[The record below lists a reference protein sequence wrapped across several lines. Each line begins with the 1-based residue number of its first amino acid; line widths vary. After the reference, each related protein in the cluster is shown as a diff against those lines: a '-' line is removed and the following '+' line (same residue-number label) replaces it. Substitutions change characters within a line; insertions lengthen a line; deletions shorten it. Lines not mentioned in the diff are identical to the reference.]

1 MTTTSMHIKSK
12 AESVNNVQT
21 FIVAGFCLVLTVGC
35 SRCEEC
41 VQNGNSET
49 ICETEFDSTDQYE
62 DAIADQEANGA
73 TCTVTGAF

>member
-1 MTTTSMHIKSK
+1 MTITSTRMKSK
-12 AESVNNVQT
+12 AVFANKAYRVSA
-21 FIVAGFCLVLTVGC
+21 VALVILTAGC

-73 TCTVTGAF
+73 TCTASGAF